1 MFGVVPEGG
10 GDVDVLVPV
19 GDAVVPAPAGGD
31 GEVVGEVGWLGSE
44 GEQLTS
50 DSWQFITF

>member
-31 GEVVGEVGWLGSE
+31 GEVVGEVG
-44 GEQLTS
+44 
-50 DSWQFITF
+50 